1 MRVFRSC
8 IGVFIFIIILP
19 FSACGSRGSLNIPK
33 RSNVGK
39 VILYLENNIT
49 RYEGLNSLKGIS
61 SMKLT
66 IDQMKYYRERINY
79 LVALLRDDQV
89 GITHFKKV
97 ERDYYA
103 KFDLV
108 NKNYFYWSR
117 SILDKELVNDLLDK
131 FGENCIDIKV
141 FYEYMK
147 DETLGY

>member
-1 MRVFRSC
+1 MRVFRSY

-19 FSACGSRGSLNIPK
+19 FSACGSRGSLNIPN
-33 RSNVGK
+33 RSILGK
-39 VILYLENNIT
+39 VILYHENNIT

-66 IDQMKYYRERINY
+66 SDQMKYYRERINY

-89 GITHFKKV
+89 GIAHFKKV

-103 KFDLV
+103 KFDHV

-117 SILDKELVNDLLDK
+117 SILDK
-131 FGENCIDIKV
+131 
-141 FYEYMK
+141 
-147 DETLGY
+147 